1 MVAPLV
7 PYFKDKSAAF
17 VHAGW
22 NLLLSRA
29 RDSEA
34 ATAVALAAGALA
46 FAPVAAATWQLSFR
60 ALPWAAGSAA
70 LELVYLGLLARAY
83 QEGELS
89 VVYPVA
95 RGSAPLLILVFS
107 LAVLG
112 AYVAGM
118 KDDLNYFV
126 AGGIVLVRVPRVTAS
141 GRDLAMALAIGV
153 SNAAYTLLDKQGLKH
168 AHPLSYLELVVGVP
182 ALIYAPLLARRRGM
196 AALRAELRPASIVA
210 GLGMFGAFGLALAAI
225 RLAPSSSL
233 AAVQAVRET
242 SVVIAVVA
250 ARLVLRER
258 VTGPRLAGAVAVVA
272 GVAAIAA
279 A

>member
-1 MVAPLV
+1 MPTTALV
-7 PYFKDKSAAF
+7 LALCAAF
-17 VHAGW
+17 VHASW

-34 ATAVALAAGALA
+34 ATAVALAAGAIA
-46 FAPVAAATWQLSFR
+46 FAPVAASTWEVGAK
-60 ALPWAAGSAA
+60 ALPYAAGSAA
-70 LELVYLGLLARAY
+70 LELLYLGLLARAY

-112 AYVAGM
+112 ASLDAASIAGIC
-118 KDDLNYFV
+118 LV
-126 AGGIVLVRVPRVTAS
+126 AGGVVLVRGRAGRATS
-141 GRDLAMALAIGV
+141 RDLLMALAIGA
-153 SNAAYTLLDKQGLKH
+153 SIAAYTLLDKQGLRH
-168 AHPLSYLELVVGVP
+168 ARPLAYLELVVAVP
-182 ALIYAPLLARRRGM
+182 ALVYVPLLARRRGTS
-196 AALRAELRPASIVA
+196 ALRAELNPAALAA
-210 GLGMFGAFGLALAAI
+210 GLGMFGGFGLALAAI

-242 SVVIAVVA
+242 GVVIAVVF
-250 ARLVLRER
+250 ARVVLRET
-258 VTGPRLAGAVAVVA
+258 VSGPRIAGAVAVVA

>member
-1 MVAPLV
+1 MPTAPLV
-7 PYFKDKSAAF
+7 LALCAAF

-46 FAPVAAATWQLSFR
+46 FAPVAAATWQLSSK

-112 AYVAGM
+112 ASLDAASIAGIC
-118 KDDLNYFV
+118 LV
-126 AGGIVLVRVPRVTAS
+126 AGGVVLVRGPRATAS
-141 GRDLAMALAIGV
+141 GRDLGMALVIGV
-153 SNAAYTLLDKQGLKH
+153 CIAAYTLLDKQGLKH
-168 AHPLSYLELVVGVP
+168 AHPLSYLLLVVGVP
-182 ALIYAPLLARRRGM
+182 ALIYAPLLARRRGLP
-196 AALRAELRPASIVA
+196 ALKAELGTASIVA

-258 VTGPRLAGAVAVVA
+258 VTGPRLAGAAAVVA

>member
-1 MVAPLV
+1 MPTTPLV
-7 PYFKDKSAAF
+7 LALCAAF

-46 FAPVAAATWQLSFR
+46 FAPVAAATWQVDAR
-60 ALPWAAGSAA
+60 ALPYAAGSAT
-70 LELVYLGLLARAY
+70 LELIYLGLLARAY

-95 RGSAPLLILVFS
+95 RGSSPLLILIFS
-107 LAVLG
+107 VAVLG
-112 AYVAGM
+112 ATLDTASILGICLVATG
-118 KDDLNYFV
+118 V
-126 AGGIVLVRVPRVTAS
+126 VLVRGTGQSARPREL
-141 GRDLAMALAIGV
+141 RMALLIGV
-153 SNAAYTLLDKQGLKH
+153 CIAGYTLLDKQGLKH
-168 AHPLSYLELVVGVP
+168 AHPLPYLEIVVGIP
-182 ALIYAPLLARRRGM
+182 ALIYAPLLARQRGV
-196 AALRAELRPASIVA
+196 AALRGELGWSSVLA

-225 RLAPSSSL
+225 RLAPSSAL

-242 SVVIAVVA
+242 SVVIAVVV
-250 ARLVLRER
+250 ARLLLNER
-258 VTGPRLAGAVAVVA
+258 VTRRRIAGAVVVVA

>member
-1 MVAPLV
+1 MPTTPLV
-7 PYFKDKSAAF
+7 LALCAAF

-34 ATAVALAAGALA
+34 ATAVALASGALA
-46 FAPVAAATWQLSFR
+46 FAPVAAATWQVGAK
-60 ALPWAAGSAA
+60 ALPYAAGSAA
-70 LELVYLGLLARAY
+70 LELLYLGLLARAY

-112 AYVAGM
+112 ASLDSASIAGVC
-118 KDDLNYFV
+118 LV
-126 AGGIVLVRVPRVTAS
+126 AGGVVLVRGPRASAS

-153 SNAAYTLLDKQGLKH
+153 CIASYTLLDKQGLKH
-168 AHPLSYLELVVGVP
+168 AHPLSYLELVVGIP
-182 ALIYAPLLARRRGM
+182 ALVYVPLLARRRGG
-196 AALRAELRPASIVA
+196 AALKAELNPSSIVA

-250 ARLVLRER
+250 ARLILHER
-258 VTGPRLAGAVAVVA
+258 VTGRRLAGAIAVVA

>member
-1 MVAPLV
+1 MPTTPLILALC
-7 PYFKDKSAAF
+7 AAF

-29 RDSEA
+29 RDSES
-34 ATAVALAAGALA
+34 ATAVALVAGALA
-46 FAPVAAATWQLSFR
+46 FAPVAAATWEVHAR
-60 ALPWAAGSAA
+60 ALPYAAGSAA

-107 LAVLG
+107 LVVLG
-112 AYVAGM
+112 ASLDTASIVGVC
-118 KDDLNYFV
+118 LV
-126 AGGIVLVRVPRVTAS
+126 AGGVVLVRGPRQTAS
-141 GRDLAMALAIGV
+141 TRDLLMALAIG
-153 SNAAYTLLDKQGLKH
+153 SCIASYTLLDKQGLKH
-168 AHPLSYLELVVGVP
+168 AHPLAYLELVVGIP
-182 ALIYAPLLARRRGM
+182 ALIYAPLLARRRGTS
-196 AALRAELRPASIVA
+196 ALRAELGPASLIA

-225 RLAPSSSL
+225 RLAPSASL

-242 SVVIAVVA
+242 SVVTAVVA
-250 ARLVLRER
+250 ARVVLRER
-258 VTGPRLAGAVAVVA
+258 VSGPRLVGAAAVVA
-272 GVAAIAA
+272 GVVAIAA

>member
-1 MVAPLV
+1 MPTTPLLLALA
-7 PYFKDKSAAF
+7 AAF

-34 ATAVALAAGALA
+34 ATAVALVAGSIA
-46 FAPVAAATWQLSFR
+46 FAPVAAATWQVGAK
-60 ALPWAAGSAA
+60 ALPYAAGSAA
-70 LELVYLGLLARAY
+70 LELVYLVLLARAY

-95 RGSAPLLILVFS
+95 RGSAPLLILAFS
-107 LAVLG
+107 LAVLN
-112 AYVAGM
+112 ASLDAASIAGVC
-118 KDDLNYFV
+118 LV
-126 AGGIVLVRVPRVTAS
+126 AGGVMLVRGSGETAS
-141 GRDLAMALAIGV
+141 TRDLAMALAIGV
-153 SNAAYTLLDKQGLKH
+153 CIAGYALFDKQGLKH
-168 AHPLSYLELVVGVP
+168 AHPLPYLELVVAVP
-182 ALIYAPLLARRRGM
+182 GLIYVLMLARWRGTT
-196 AALRAELRPASIVA
+196 ALRAEVSPASISA
-210 GLGMFGAFGLALAAI
+210 GLGMFAAYGLVLAAI
-225 RLAPSSSL
+225 RLAPGSSL

-250 ARLVLRER
+250 ARFFLSEP
-258 VTGPRLAGAVAVVA
+258 VTRTRLAGAIAVVA

>member
-1 MVAPLV
+1 MPTTPLLLALC
-7 PYFKDKSAAF
+7 AAF

-34 ATAVALAAGALA
+34 ATAVALTAGALA
-46 FAPVAAATWQLSFR
+46 FAPVAAATWPVGAR
-60 ALPWAAGSAA
+60 ALPYAAGSAA
-70 LELVYLGLLARAY
+70 LELLYLALLARGY

-107 LAVLG
+107 LAVL
-112 AYVAGM
+112 
-118 KDDLNYFV
+118 N
-126 AGGIVLVRVPRVTAS
+126 AS
-141 GRDLAMALAIGV
+141 L
-153 SNAAYTLLDKQGLKH
+153 NAASIAGVC
-168 AHPLSYLELVVGVP
+168 LVAAGVVP
-182 ALIYAPLLARRRGM
+182 G
-196 AALRAELRPASIVA
+196 
-210 GLGMFGAFGLALAAI
+210 
-225 RLAPSSSL
+225 SSL

-250 ARLVLRER
+250 ARFILRER
-258 VTGPRLAGAVAVVA
+258 VTGPRLAGALTVVA

>member
-1 MVAPLV
+1 MPTTPLV
-7 PYFKDKSAAF
+7 LALCAAF

-46 FAPVAAATWQLSFR
+46 FAPVAAATWDLSAK
-60 ALPWAAGSAA
+60 ALPYAAGSAA
-70 LELVYLGLLARAY
+70 LELIYLGLLARAY
-83 QEGELS
+83 QDGELS

-112 AYVAGM
+112 ASLDAASIAGVC
-118 KDDLNYFV
+118 LV
-126 AGGIVLVRVPRVTAS
+126 AGGVVLVRGPSRTANT
-141 GRDLAMALAIGV
+141 RDLTMALLIGV
-153 SNAAYTLLDKQGLKH
+153 CIASYTLLDKQGLKH
-168 AHPLSYLELVVGVP
+168 AHPFSYLELVVGIP
-182 ALIYAPLLARRRGM
+182 ALVYAPLLARRRGVN
-196 AALRAELRPASIVA
+196 ALKAELNPASVIA

-250 ARLVLRER
+250 ARVILSER
-258 VTGPRLAGAVAVVA
+258 VSGPRMVGAVAVVA